1 VPKQKTLQPCGTIAS
16 YRRHKAKKETPCEL
30 CVEGMREY
38 SRKKKAEYRSEN
50 IEWFRRINR
59 DSVRKRTLEGK
70 IPTSK
75 ERAETYAKRPDLQE
89 KARKRSAEWKEKN
102 PRKAKRSNHFNYIH
116 NKEKYANHDRAR
128 RARKYGVNHHAYN
141 LSQVVERYGLEC
153 WVCHTDIDLSL
164 PRTGHKTMGL
174 HLDHLIP
181 LIKGGHD
188 KLGNIR
194 PTHGVCNLRKGDS
207 LLRVNL
213 LAK

>member
-1 VPKQKTLQPCGTIAS
+1 MPRTLQPCGTVAS
-16 YRRHKAKKETPCEL
+16 YRRHRAKGETPCEECL
-30 CVEGMREY
+30 VAGREY
-38 SRKKKAEYRSEN
+38 LRKKTAQYRSEN
-50 IEWFRRINR
+50 PEWYRRINR
-59 DSVRKRTLEGK
+59 ESNRKRTLEGK

-75 ERAETYAKRPDLQE
+75 ERNERYANRPDLQD
-89 KARKRSAEWKEKN
+89 KARKRSAEWKKRN
-102 PRKAKRSNHFNYIH
+102 PRKAKRSNHFNYIYR
-116 NKEKYANHDRAR
+116 KDKYRNYERAR
-128 RARKYGVNHHAYN
+128 RARKYGVGHHAYN
-141 LSQVVERYGLEC
+141 LQQVLERYGVEC

-164 PRTGHKTMGL
+164 PRIGHKTMGL

-194 PTHGVCNLRKGDS
+194 PTHGVCNLRKGES

>member
-1 VPKQKTLQPCGTIAS
+1 MILIDLSQISMSGIHVNLGNDANRNNPNAKSLIKHMIINTILS
-16 YRRHKAKKETPCEL
+16 YKKKYGAAYGEVVLAIDNRHYWRRERFPQYK
-30 CVEGMREY
+30 GN
-38 SRKKKAEYRSEN
+38 RKKAR
-50 IEWFRRINR
+50 
-59 DSVRKRTLEGK
+59 
-70 IPTSK
+70 
-75 ERAETYAKRPDLQE
+75 E
-89 KARKRSAEWKEKN
+89 KSAEWKEKN
-102 PRKAKRSNHFNYIH
+102 PRKAKRGNHFYYIH
-116 NKEKYANHDRAR
+116 NKEKYDNHDRAR
-128 RARKYGVNHHAYN
+128 RARKYGANHHAYN

-207 LLRVNL
+207 LMRVNL